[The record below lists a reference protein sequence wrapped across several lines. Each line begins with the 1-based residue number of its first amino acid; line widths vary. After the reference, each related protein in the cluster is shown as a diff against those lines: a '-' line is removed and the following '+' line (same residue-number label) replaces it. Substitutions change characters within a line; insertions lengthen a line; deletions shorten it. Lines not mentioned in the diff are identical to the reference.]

1 MHRSLFFLMLLLAS
15 CQEVKEVPP
24 DIPCH
29 LRYPHTCK
37 PSVVIEGTKP
47 EVKFLGNQQLN
58 TLTHYLAMQEQV
70 ESQTIGFSGSFSEV
84 YQGYEALQGRIKAL
98 NDGGR
103 RVADYHLAKA
113 QCWLDVSFHEYTR
126 NDRSNFPQA
135 AMTESERL
143 IVGMERDLNPMPLDT
158 PLVNGAVRLRDQTR
172 TRRSRFE
179 EEARG

>member
-37 PSVVIEGTKP
+37 PLVVLEGTKP

-58 TLTHYLAMQEQV
+58 TLTRYLAMQERV

-84 YQGYEALQGRIKAL
+84 YEAYEALQHQASLEEMALLLRHPSPNVRYYALLGLASRDPKNKFTYYQQLAGKYDSLNTLDGCVGSSGQLWEFTRYRI
-98 NDGGR
+98 
-103 RVADYHLAKA
+103 
-113 QCWLDVSFHEYTR
+113 
-126 NDRSNFPQA
+126 
-135 AMTESERL
+135 
-143 IVGMERDLNPMPLDT
+143 
-158 PLVNGAVRLRDQTR
+158 
-172 TRRSRFE
+172 FE
-179 EEARG
+179 AEE

>member
-37 PSVVIEGTKP
+37 PLVLLEGTKP

-58 TLTHYLAMQEQV
+58 TLTHFLAMQERV

-84 YQGYEALQGRIKAL
+84 YEGYEALHQQASMEELVLLLRHPSPNVRYYAL
-98 NDGGR
+98 LG
-103 RVADYHLAKA
+103 LA
-113 QCWLDVSFHEYTR
+113 
-126 NDRSNFPQA
+126 
-135 AMTESERL
+135 
-143 IVGMERDLNPMPLDT
+143 ERDPQNKTNYYQQLAGKYDTLNTLDGCVGSSGQ
-158 PLVNGAVRLRDQTR
+158 LWEFTR
-172 TRRSRFE
+172 YRIFE
-179 EEARG
+179 MEE